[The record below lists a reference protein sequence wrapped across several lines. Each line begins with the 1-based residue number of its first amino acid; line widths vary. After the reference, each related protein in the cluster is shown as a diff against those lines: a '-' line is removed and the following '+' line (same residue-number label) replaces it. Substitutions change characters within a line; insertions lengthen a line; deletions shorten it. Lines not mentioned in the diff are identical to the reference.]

1 MLFSYL
7 KTGCIFA
14 VLYGSIK
21 VVPSAKV
28 GVKQITIPSLE
39 AEFSESGAY
48 AMGALN
54 KCTKMTNTYIHI
66 KYTYSSNNIFP
77 VE

>member
-1 MLFSYL
+1 MW
-7 KTGCIFA
+7 
-14 VLYGSIK
+14 VK

-39 AEFSESGAY
+39 AKFSESGAY

-54 KCTKMTNTYIHI
+54 KYTKMTSTYIRI
-66 KYTYSSNNIFP
+66 KYTCS
-77 VE
+77 

>member
-1 MLFSYL
+1 M
-7 KTGCIFA
+7 KFA
-14 VLYGSIK
+14 VFISQNWLHIGSIIWVK

-39 AEFSESGAY
+39 AGFSESGAY

-54 KCTKMTNTYIHI
+54 KCTR
-66 KYTYSSNNIFP
+66 
-77 VE
+77 